1 SVDAPEMTLFVTWQE
16 RLRSPTAG
24 GNREWPLTDA
34 LVWALER
41 IERQW
46 ETTDVPWGRINRL
59 ERPGARETGDSAGV
73 ALPGGPAWT
82 GSLLGSAPETPG
94 YGGRRT
100 AAAGVAG
107 SGGVAAGPQHPARG
121 VVGHGQRGA
130 PASPHL
136 FDQAR
141 LLAQG
146 RMKLAV
152 DSAGRA
158 GR

>member
-1 SVDAPEMTLFVTWQE
+1 MTWFVTWQE

-82 GSLLGSAPETPG
+82 GSLFGSAPETPG

-100 AAAGVAG
+100 AAAGVAW
-107 SGGVAAGPQHPARG
+107 SSVVDLGPQVRSRS
-121 VVGHGQRGA
+121 VVVYGQSGR
-130 PASPHL
+130 PASPHF